1 MWLRPCARVTTIF
14 SDAKRERKRKHSD
27 LISVIRQENH
37 QISKSR
43 INLETLNK
51 KTRSFVKVAIIVN
64 SSVLTCEVAKVVRA
78 IILMAKDGSLK
89 KLSKEW
95 TLMGSLTAS
104 GRPAAIYA
112 LRNSLLQISYRNL
125 DSLTFSMLN
134 QRKIIFTAL
143 FTFII
148 LRQRQSIHQLGAL
161 FLLIMAALLL
171 SIDEGSSK
179 ASSSGDPEQILF
191 YGFVPVLV
199 GSVLSGLAFIM
210 SMGFSVV
217 ANALGG
223 ILVGLITSLAGGV
236 TKGFVVVSA
245 MLQFLLEGKPPSMYS
260 LVALPL
266 VIISIS
272 IYQKYPYGVKKKEA

>member
-1 MWLRPCARVTTIF
+1 MATTKPKSY
-14 SDAKRERKRKHSD
+14 SDSSRE
-27 LISVIRQENH
+27 V
-37 QISKSR
+37 
-43 INLETLNK
+43 
-51 KTRSFVKVAIIVN
+51 IVN

-210 SMGFSVV
+210 SMGFSGQES
-217 ANALGG
+217 LI
-223 ILVGLITSLAGGV
+223 ILDDYRNVYCRKLVLIG
-236 TKGFVVVSA
+236 
-245 MLQFLLEGKPPSMYS
+245 
-260 LVALPL
+260 
-266 VIISIS
+266 
-272 IYQKYPYGVKKKEA
+272 